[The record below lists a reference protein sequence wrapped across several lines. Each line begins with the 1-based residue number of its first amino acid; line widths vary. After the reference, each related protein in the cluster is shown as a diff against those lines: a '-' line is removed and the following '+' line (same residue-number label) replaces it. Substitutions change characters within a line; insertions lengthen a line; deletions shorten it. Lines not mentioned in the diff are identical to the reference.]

1 MRFLPRLAELDPRTA
16 WASLIRAGFPS
27 ATDIKPRGL
36 PHDGIDNRVRP
47 CETEC
52 MPEFVVEFGQGEE
65 PPADGRLRGPAFE
78 RNHAPIWAVLAPFL
92 QDRGGDVLE
101 VGSGTGQ
108 HVVAYAG
115 RSPAV
120 TWWPSDIH
128 PRHLASIAAWR
139 AQAGRANVQA
149 PLRVDLLEADWDA
162 KLPVSNPLLAILSIN
177 VLHISPWGVTE
188 NLLAGAGRRLAPD
201 GRLFVYGPFR
211 RDGVHTAPSNAAF
224 DASLRAQDPAWGV
237 RDTRDVAAVAER
249 CGLRIAATVPMPANN
264 FTLVIARNN

>member
-1 MRFLPRLAELDPRTA
+1 
-16 WASLIRAGFPS
+16 
-27 ATDIKPRGL
+27 
-36 PHDGIDNRVRP
+36 
-47 CETEC
+47 
-52 MPEFVVEFGQGEE
+52 
-65 PPADGRLRGPAFE
+65 
-78 RNHAPIWAVLAPFL
+78 
-92 QDRGGDVLE
+92 
-101 VGSGTGQ
+101 
-108 HVVAYAG
+108 
-115 RSPAV
+115 
-120 TWWPSDIH
+120 
-128 PRHLASIAAWR
+128 
-139 AQAGRANVQA
+139 
-149 PLRVDLLEADWDA
+149 
-162 KLPVSNPLLAILSIN
+162 VSNPLLAILSIN

>member
-1 MRFLPRLAELDPRTA
+1 
-16 WASLIRAGFPS
+16 
-27 ATDIKPRGL
+27 
-36 PHDGIDNRVRP
+36 
-47 CETEC
+47 
-52 MPEFVVEFGQGEE
+52 MPGFVVEFGQGEE
-65 PPADGRLRGPAFE
+65 PPADDRLRGPAFE

-92 QDRGGDVLE
+92 QDRSGDVLE
-101 VGSGTGQ
+101 VGSGAGQ
-108 HVVAYAG
+108 HVVTYAG

-120 TWWPSDIH
+120 TWWPSDIR

-139 AQAGRANVQA
+139 AHAGLANVRP
-149 PLRVDLLEADWDA
+149 PLRIDLLDAAWDA
-162 KLPVSNPLLAILSIN
+162 ALPMPGPLLAILSIN

-237 RDTRDVAAVAER
+237 RDTRDIAAVAEC
-249 CGLRIAATVPMPANN
+249 CGLRIAEMVPMPANN
-264 FTLVIARNN
+264 LTLVIGRND